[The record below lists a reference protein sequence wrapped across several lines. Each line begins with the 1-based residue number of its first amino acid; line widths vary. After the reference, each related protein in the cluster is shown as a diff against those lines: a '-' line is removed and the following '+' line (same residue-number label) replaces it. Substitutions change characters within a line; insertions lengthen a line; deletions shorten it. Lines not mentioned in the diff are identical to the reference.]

1 MTRHPHD
8 DARVRL
14 VGQAMEAAD
23 RYRRHFGEGPPVVQF
38 LGMPLELARE
48 LNKAV
53 AENRRVDDDEFYR
66 RLGLEKP
73 PPDAEL

>member
-1 MTRHPHD
+1 MTRHPRD

-14 VGQAMEAAD
+14 VEQAMEAAD

-38 LGMPLELARE
+38 MHRPLELVRE

-53 AENRRVDDDEFYR
+53 AENRRVDDDELYR
-66 RLGLEKP
+66 RLGMEKP